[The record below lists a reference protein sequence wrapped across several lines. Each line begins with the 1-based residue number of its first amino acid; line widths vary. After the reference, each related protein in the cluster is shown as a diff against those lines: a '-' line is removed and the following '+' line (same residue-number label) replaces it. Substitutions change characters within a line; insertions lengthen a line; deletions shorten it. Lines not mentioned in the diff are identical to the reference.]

1 MRNSYVDQVIVK
13 TEMQLKEVL
22 VPPGVSQSVVSRT
35 NIRPLAVL
43 CSPSSDQP
51 SLGNAAHCRFL
62 LNNYVYMSF
71 IKALGRPIV
80 MEALKSWFHL
90 VLNKLIL
97 YKPGLAIMY
106 CFMS

>member
-1 MRNSYVDQVIVK
+1 MRNSYVDQVIFK

-22 VPPGVSQSVVSRT
+22 VPPGVSQSVVSI

-51 SLGNAAHCRFL
+51 SLGNAAYCRFL

-71 IKALGRPIV
+71 IKALGRPTV

-97 YKPGLAIMY
+97 YKPGLAIMC